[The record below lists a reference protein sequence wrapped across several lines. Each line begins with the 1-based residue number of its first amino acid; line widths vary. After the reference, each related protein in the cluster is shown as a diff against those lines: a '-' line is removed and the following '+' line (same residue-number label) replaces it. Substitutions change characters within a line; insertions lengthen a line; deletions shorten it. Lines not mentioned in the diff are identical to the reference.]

1 MERWASRRKHAAL
14 RVLLAED
21 HATNQYL
28 IGAYLG
34 SAGHE
39 MEVVQNGRE
48 AVAAAK
54 AGGFDVIL
62 MDVQMPE
69 IDGLEATRQI
79 RALPGPEGEVP
90 IIALTANAMPGD
102 REACIEAGMDGYLS
116 KPIDVVALQKA
127 LQRFRP
133 ERSDWR
139 QTIVK
144 LG

>member
-1 MERWASRRKHAAL
+1 M
-14 RVLLAED
+14 
-21 HATNQYL
+21 
-28 IGAYLG
+28 
-34 SAGHE
+34 
-39 MEVVQNGRE
+39 VVVKDGRE
-48 AVAAAK
+48 AVEAAT

-79 RALPGPEGEVP
+79 RALPGPEAEVP

-127 LQRFRP
+127 LQRYRP
-133 ERSDWR
+133 DRSGWR
-139 QTIVK
+139 QTFVK